1 MTKDLK
7 KRILTSIIIF
17 PLSIFFVIQ
26 GGNFLLCFIL
36 IVFFI
41 ANYELF
47 SVFSKKIIILFL
59 DLILILSL
67 FSIYILR
74 HDSFYLNAPLKDQE
88 SFVLLM
94 WVIILCIC
102 SDIGGYIF
110 GKIFKWKKLTAISPK
125 KTLSGVLGSLALS
138 LFSVFIVDAISPEYL
153 ILHLNFLQAKFFF
166 LAIIFSLV
174 AQAGDLTISYFK
186 RLEKIKDTGK
196 ILPGHGGIFDRIDG
210 IMFVVILTFVLY
222 KFNVIP

>member
-7 KRILTSIIIF
+7 KRIFTSIIIF
-17 PLSIFFVIQ
+17 PLSIFFIIQ
-26 GGNFLLCFIL
+26 GGNFLLCFLL
-36 IVFFI
+36 IVFLI

-47 SVFSKKIIILFL
+47 LVFSKKIIILFL
-59 DLILILSL
+59 DLILILSF
-67 FSIYILR
+67 FSIYTLR
-74 HDSFYLNAPLKDQE
+74 HDSFYLNAPLEDQE

-110 GKIFKWKKLTAISPK
+110 GKIFKWKKLTKISPN
-125 KTLSGVLGSLALS
+125 KTLSGVLGSFIFS
-138 LFSVFIVDAISPEYL
+138 LFSVFIVGFFLTPSTV
-153 ILHLNFLQAKFFF
+153 HFLQAKFYF
-166 LAIIFSLV
+166 LAIIFSLT
-174 AQAGDLTISYFK
+174 AQAGDLTISFFK
-186 RLEKIKDTGK
+186 RLEKVKDTGK

-210 IMFVVILTFVLY
+210 LMFVVILSFILY